1 MIASIS
7 IKIKEPGLYCKKRF
21 HNGFRSYIVVEKKIY
36 GEGRQLAGK
45 PKDFGEE
52 LRGHGGIFIVI
63 ENFIIRSSLE

>member
-1 MIASIS
+1 LHLFLLKLKSQGFIV
-7 IKIKEPGLYCKKRF
+7 KK
-21 HNGFRSYIVVEKKIY
+21 GFIMVLGVILLLKKIY